1 MAKRPPPDPRTGA
14 GRHTRE
20 LIEALPATVT
30 FQVRLFAHGL
40 FVGGLA
46 VASDLPRPTPLP
58 DDQMVDMQAMTV
70 SVHNPIKTEF
80 METFNAIYNPPPPP
94 LMPLTAGEGG
104 AEDDDL
110 DIDAFD
116 ALPPLEDCFLPP
128 DLLGD
133 GALME
138 GVHGAAGG
146 ANATSGDDWDFGAA
160 LDFIFDK
167 DKGQGGDGAGT
178 PAPTTDSE
186 WFGGGGGKG
195 GAGAG
200 AGNPPAGPPGSSSLG
215 ASGAASGAGGSV
227 SPNAG
232 AGLPGGGKMPAPS
245 TAQQEGGGA
254 GAGAGESPIRFM
266 YEDALQRLRFEE
278 FVKGF
283 LSMSVFHTAECWVAR
298 GADTL
303 EQVRRRLRSVCAC

>member
-1 MAKRPPPDPRTGA
+1 MHVLGFFPIGWMSVDVEILSGIPVCLFPVLVLLGTPDPQPRS
-14 GRHTRE
+14 
-20 LIEALPATVT
+20 ALHPQTKKQTTHA
-30 FQVRLFAHGL
+30 
-40 FVGGLA
+40 
-46 VASDLPRPTPLP
+46 
-58 DDQMVDMQAMTV
+58 QMVDMAATTA
-70 SVHNPIKTEF
+70 HNPIKTEF

-94 LMPLTAGEGG
+94 LMPLSAGEGG

-128 DLLGD
+128 DLLED
-133 GALME
+133 GALVDGM
-138 GVHGAAGG
+138 GGG
-146 ANATSGDDWDFGAA
+146 AGGDDWDFGAA

-167 DKGQGGDGAGT
+167 EKEGGGGV

-186 WFGGGGGKG
+186 WFGGGGGRGRG
-195 GAGAG
+195 GGG
-200 AGNPPAGPPGSSSLG
+200 GNPPAPGHDRSASCSS
-215 ASGAASGAGGSV
+215 AAAAAAAAAMAASGAGGNT

-232 AGLPGGGKMPAPS
+232 AGALPRGGKMLAPS
-245 TAQQEGGGA
+245 SSAAAASQQ
-254 GAGAGESPIRFM
+254 GESPIRFM

-303 EQVRRRLRSVCAC
+303 EQVWWPGLVCAGMRVRACVHG